1 MISVYT
7 SYEQLPLTLCADDIS
22 TVLGISR
29 EGAYRL
35 LRSSDF
41 PTVRLGKRM
50 FTTKEAF
57 IEWMHTAAKTTA
69 V

>member
-1 MISVYT
+1 MVAVYT
-7 SYEQLPLTLCADDIS
+7 SYDQLPLTLCAEDIS
-22 TVLGISR
+22 AVLGISR

-41 PTVRLGKRM
+41 PTVRIGKRM
-50 FTTKEAF
+50 FTTKDAF
-57 IEWMHTAAKTTA
+57 IEWVNAKAKPMA